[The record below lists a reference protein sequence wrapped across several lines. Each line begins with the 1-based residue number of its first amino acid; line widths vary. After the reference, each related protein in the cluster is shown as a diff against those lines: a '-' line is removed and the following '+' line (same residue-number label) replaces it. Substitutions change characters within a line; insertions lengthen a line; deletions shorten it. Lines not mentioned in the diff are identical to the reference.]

1 MSSLYEKAF
10 KEDLTDFEEE
20 PLDLGLDPDAEAGA
34 MEDQLGPG
42 MEGDQLGASAEG
54 DIADIADAMSRH
66 SQDMHDKIFGW
77 VGQMEE
83 FSENLNG
90 LGEESIQSLLK
101 NAVPDTVFDK
111 IRSSEMKKISRV
123 AMEVAALTEILKGY
137 LASADDPKFKYV

>member
-1 MSSLYEKAF
+1 MSNLYEQAFKLNLEDF
-10 KEDLTDFEEE
+10 KED
-20 PLDLGLDPDAEAGA
+20 LDLGLDPEAEDGA
-34 MEDQLGPG
+34 LDDQLDPG
-42 MEGDQLGASAEG
+42 MVPDDLGAGPEG
-54 DIADIADAMSRH
+54 DIAEIADAMSRH
-66 SQDMHDKIFGW
+66 SQDMHDKIHSW
-77 VGQMEE
+77 VAQMEE

-90 LGEESIQSLLK
+90 LGEDSIQSLLK